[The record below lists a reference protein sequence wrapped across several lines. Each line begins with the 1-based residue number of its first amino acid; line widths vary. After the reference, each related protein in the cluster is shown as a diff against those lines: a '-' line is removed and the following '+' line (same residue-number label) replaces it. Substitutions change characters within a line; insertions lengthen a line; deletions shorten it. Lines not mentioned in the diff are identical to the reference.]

1 MVRKRRSEEPKAV
14 ALALLARKAYGFPAN
29 GGCASRGDSNKFIH
43 IVKMPVLLKDF
54 PKIFTANDYLELSRV
69 RADKLKDVVRF
80 IVYTQNLSR
89 TSTKRHQQTDL
100 PTWLGGP

>member
-54 PKIFTANDYLELSRV
+54 PKIFTANVICVIGYNTLTTHCIII
-69 RADKLKDVVRF
+69 DK
-80 IVYTQNLSR
+80 S
-89 TSTKRHQQTDL
+89 
-100 PTWLGGP
+100 